1 MSHRY
6 PHQRQPR
13 VDKVFAEK
21 LKSAFSGVHISPC
34 GHPDCPVLSDV
45 DRAVKLLSQNID
57 LWAPAGSTT
66 VLLRTPRK
74 AMSMAGMHSSGRNS
88 CDQVTINYG
97 SRKSINREPLRG
109 TLLLLQAADEEWGIF
124 WPRKPRFEMAMAAAA
139 QSGYTFVSQES
150 SGNPHLIT
158 PTGELTYFHSPGDI
172 NCDVDSGGGHVCP
185 SLYRQTTL
193 IGTHDTCGVSNLS
206 GVNNHCDNNTHTH
219 THSGYPCNVISLDH
233 THTHT
238 HTYSHGHS
246 NDTLGPMTSHQ
257 RARSEDPGQR
267 RDELKL
273 PLIKLKPS
281 GRDFE
286 MLQRLQDLHA
296 KTSPHAYATS
306 KPSKPSKN
314 ITKNRHTRLD
324 TRALN
329 SERVALHCHKRTAS
343 EEEIQRYAR
352 PSGYDGVQG
361 QANKVDTSPQYTGGG
376 GANSML
382 IPDTAAGD
390 IITTAPYIVPYVP
403 EVNVTADKSMLT
415 LSFQSHPTGG
425 RHEKA
430 LPSHHPSYHP
440 SHRVIQGDDREDRI
454 WGDDRVW
461 GDDSVRVSI

>member
-1 MSHRY
+1 MLRQNEPNIYDTSGHLCRCLYHCPNHGPCFVRDTIRRVAFELVKEGAIRGVDDPNNLPPPLCLMSHRY

-281 GRDFE
+281 GYII
-286 MLQRLQDLHA
+286 LYIY
-296 KTSPHAYATS
+296 SIY
-306 KPSKPSKN
+306 N
-314 ITKNRHTRLD
+314 I
-324 TRALN
+324 
-329 SERVALHCHKRTAS
+329 
-343 EEEIQRYAR
+343 
-352 PSGYDGVQG
+352 
-361 QANKVDTSPQYTGGG
+361 
-376 GANSML
+376 
-382 IPDTAAGD
+382 
-390 IITTAPYIVPYVP
+390 YIVY
-403 EVNVTADKSMLT
+403 
-415 LSFQSHPTGG
+415 
-425 RHEKA
+425 
-430 LPSHHPSYHP
+430 
-440 SHRVIQGDDREDRI
+440 I
-454 WGDDRVW
+454 
-461 GDDSVRVSI
+461 